1 MDSLFFTKIIIRQY
15 MESWFDEDD
24 AAITICD
31 LSGIIIYMNERSKKS
46 FSKYDD
52 SGVGIG
58 SSLVECHP
66 EPSRT
71 KLLNMLIKPQTN
83 VYTIEKRGIKKI
95 IRQSPWY
102 RDGVF
107 SGVVEVSFE
116 IPSDMPHYI
125 RGV

>member
-1 MDSLFFTKIIIRQY
+1 MN
-15 MESWFDEDD
+15 SWLEEDG

-31 LSGIIIYMNERSKKS
+31 LNGIIVYMNERSRKA

-52 SGVGIG
+52 SGVFVG

-71 KLLNMLIKPQTN
+71 KLLSMLKEPQVN
-83 VYTIEKRGIKKI
+83 VYTIEKNGIKKL

-107 SGVVEVSFE
+107 SGVVEISFE
-116 IPSDMPHYI
+116 IPFKMAHHTRS
-125 RGV
+125 